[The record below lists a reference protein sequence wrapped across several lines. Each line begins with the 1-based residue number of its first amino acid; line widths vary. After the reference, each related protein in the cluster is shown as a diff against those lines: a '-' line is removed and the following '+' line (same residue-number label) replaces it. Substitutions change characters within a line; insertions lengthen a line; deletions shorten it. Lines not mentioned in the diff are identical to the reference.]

1 MSRRPSFPRA
11 VVAGFVG
18 ALSSFLTQRYPLVKK
33 AQIVAFAMERKA
45 LPDYQALAWQRLLES
60 IGPLRMQ
67 LLFSALPVRFAR

>member
-1 MSRRPSFPRA
+1 
-11 VVAGFVG
+11 
-18 ALSSFLTQRYPLVKK
+18 
-33 AQIVAFAMERKA
+33 MERKA